1 MLRILRRLYNT
12 RHGREAPIS
21 EGRIL
26 AQLREV
32 DVSVV
37 RDNTTKRHFVIPP
50 TINSI
55 KSRLYKV
62 LGLTIQHQTV
72 SVEIDP

>member
-12 RHGREAPIS
+12 WHGGKAPIS

-32 DVSVV
+32 DVLVV

-50 TINSI
+50 TTNSI
-55 KSRLYKV
+55 KIRLYKA

-72 SVEIDP
+72 SVEKDP